1 MVPWNDNSRAKAPRS
16 PEVTP
21 STGPFDTNP
30 AQKSTQ
36 AVLKAEA
43 IERSF
48 RIGDR
53 DLGVLFGVDMELAPG
68 ERLGL
73 VGSSGA
79 GKSTLLHTLGLLD
92 RPTSGKVLIEGVD
105 AWALSPVQ
113 RAQVRNHRIGFVFQ
127 MYHLLPELSA
137 VENVILPGMIDPAGF
152 LGLGGRKRK
161 RMLKEK
167 ASELLDSFGLGD
179 RLKHRPSQLSGGERQ
194 RVSIARALILDPPL
208 LIADEP
214 TGNLDSSTGQKI
226 LDIIFA
232 EQERRTLS
240 LLLVTHDATVAGRCD
255 RVLHMV
261 DGLMR
266 DEAPEESSSST
277 DVGATDAPAAEASPA
292 LPEDESGV

>member
-1 MVPWNDNSRAKAPRS
+1 MVPWNDNSGAKTPRS
-16 PEVTP
+16 PELTP
-21 STGPFDTNP
+21 STGPFDSAP
-30 AQKSTQ
+30 VQQSAQ
-36 AVLKAEA
+36 AVLKAAA

-79 GKSTLLHTLGLLD
+79 GKSTLLHILGLLD
-92 RPTSGKVLIEGVD
+92 RPTRGKVLIEGVD
-105 AWALSPVQ
+105 AWALSAVQ
-113 RAQVRNHRIGFVFQ
+113 RAQMRNHRIGFVFQ

-161 RMLKEK
+161 RMLMEK
-167 ASELLDSFGLGD
+167 ASELLNSFGLGD

-214 TGNLDSSTGQKI
+214 TGNLDSSTG
-226 LDIIFA
+226 
-232 EQERRTLS
+232 
-240 LLLVTHDATVAGRCD
+240 
-255 RVLHMV
+255 
-261 DGLMR
+261 
-266 DEAPEESSSST
+266 
-277 DVGATDAPAAEASPA
+277 
-292 LPEDESGV
+292 

>member
-1 MVPWNDNSRAKAPRS
+1 MAPWNDNSGAKAPRS
-16 PEVTP
+16 PELTP
-21 STGPFDTNP
+21 ATGPFDATP
-30 AQKSTQ
+30 ASKDAQ
-36 AVLKAEA
+36 AVLQAA
-43 IERSF
+43 DIHRSF

-53 DLGVLFGVDMELAPG
+53 DLGVLFGVDISLAPG

-79 GKSTLLHTLGLLD
+79 GKSTLLHILGLLD
-92 RPTSGKVLIEGVD
+92 RPTAGKVLIEGVD
-105 AWALSPVQ
+105 AWALSAVE

-137 VENVILPGMIDPAGF
+137 VENVMLPGMIDPAGF

-161 RMLKEK
+161 NMLKEK
-167 ASELLDSFGLGD
+167 ASELLNSFGLGD

-240 LLLVTHDATVAGRCD
+240 LLLVTHDKKVAGLCD

-261 DGLMR
+261 DGAIQNTG
-266 DEAPEESSSST
+266 DDSEPELVNEP
-277 DVGATDAPAAEASPA
+277 V
-292 LPEDESGV
+292 

>member
-1 MVPWNDNSRAKAPRS
+1 MVPWNDDSGAKAPRS
-16 PEVTP
+16 PELTP
-21 STGPFDTNP
+21 ATGPFDADPVKHN
-30 AQKSTQ
+30 AQ
-36 AVLKAEA
+36 AVLKAQA
-43 IERSF
+43 IKRSF

-79 GKSTLLHTLGLLD
+79 GKSTLLHILGLLD
-92 RPTSGKVLIEGVD
+92 RPTGGKVLIEGVD
-105 AWALSPVQ
+105 AWALSAVE
-113 RAQVRNHRIGFVFQ
+113 RAQVRNRRIGFVFQ

-161 RMLKEK
+161 KMLTEK
-167 ASELLDSFGLGD
+167 ASELLTSFGLGD

-240 LLLVTHDATVAGRCD
+240 LLLVTHDEKVAGLCD

-261 DGLMR
+261 DGAMQ
-266 DEAPEESSSST
+266 ESSEE
-277 DVGATDAPAAEASPA
+277 AESQE
-292 LPEDESGV
+292 PESV